1 MKSQIPNSKSQINSN
16 IGNSKPNLGERGIY
30 NRLRFANLFQTAI
43 IFLIL
48 SAGSYAILPQQVMI
62 EVKVVEINYDAAV
75 STGIS
80 WGLNATSPGQF
91 ISNITT
97 GFPRSDS
104 NAGGINLTFGAL
116 SSWGGRYGYIQ
127 GTLEA
132 LEKKGKADLLSSPR
146 IVTLDGTEAKILT
159 GEEEPVPVVQIVNNT
174 EVVTTQYKKIGVELV
189 VTPTIQEQDYVLLKV
204 APKVSARTGTRTM
217 PVGSGGQA
225 DLPVFS
231 TREAATQVLAK
242 DGETFMLGGLYKT
255 SNSSDKSGIPV
266 LSHIPFIGSF
276 LFGNKSMQNTKT
288 EIVIFITPHII
299 RPHERL
305 LIPPP
310 LLPPTENPQPPPE

>member
-1 MKSQIPNSKSQINSN
+1 MKLPIYL
-16 IGNSKPNLGERGIY
+16 IGIILT
-30 NRLRFANLFQTAI
+30 LF
-43 IFLIL
+43 L
-48 SAGSYAILPQQVMI
+48 SVYSYAILPQQVMI

-80 WGLNATSPGQF
+80 WGLNATDAGQF
-91 ISNITT
+91 ISKITT
-97 GFPRSDS
+97 SFPRGDA

-116 SSWGGRYGYIQ
+116 SAWRVGYGNIQ

-146 IVTLDGTEAKILT
+146 IVTIDGAEAKILT
-159 GEEEPVPVVQIVNNT
+159 GEEEPVPVVQIVNNS
-174 EVVTTQYKKIGVELV
+174 EVVTTQYKKIGVELI

-204 APKVSARTGTRTM
+204 SPKVSAKTGSRTM
-217 PVGSGGQA
+217 PVGSSSQA

-231 TREAATQVLAK
+231 TREASTQVLVK

-255 SNSSDKSGIPV
+255 LSSNDRSGIPG
-266 LSHIPFIGSF
+266 LSRIPILGSF
-276 LFGNKSMQNTKT
+276 LFGNRSMQQTKT

-305 LIPPP
+305 LIPTP
-310 LLPPTENPQPPPE
+310 LLPPTENPQPPSE

>member
-1 MKSQIPNSKSQINSN
+1 MKLSN
-16 IGNSKPNLGERGIY
+16 YLVGFSL
-30 NRLRFANLFQTAI
+30 T
-43 IFLIL
+43 LIL
-48 SAGSYAILPQQVMI
+48 SVYSYAILPQQVMI

-80 WGLNATSPGQF
+80 WGLNATSPGQV
-91 ISNITT
+91 ISSITT
-97 GFPRSDS
+97 AFPRSDA
-104 NAGGINLTFGAL
+104 NAGGINITFGGL
-116 SSWGGRYGYIQ
+116 STWGGKYGYVQ

-146 IVTLDGTEAKILT
+146 IVTLDGAEAKILT
-159 GEEEPVPVVQIVNNT
+159 GEEEPVPVVQIVNNS

-204 APKVSARTGTRTM
+204 APKVSAKTGTRTM
-217 PVGSGGQA
+217 PVGSSSQA

-231 TREAATQVLAK
+231 TREASTQVLVK

-255 SNSSDKSGIPV
+255 LSSNDHSGIPG
-266 LSHIPFIGSF
+266 LSRIPILGSL
-276 LFGNKSMQNTKT
+276 LFGNRSMQQTKT

-305 LIPPP
+305 MIPSP
-310 LLPPTENPQPPPE
+310 LLPPTENPQPVPE